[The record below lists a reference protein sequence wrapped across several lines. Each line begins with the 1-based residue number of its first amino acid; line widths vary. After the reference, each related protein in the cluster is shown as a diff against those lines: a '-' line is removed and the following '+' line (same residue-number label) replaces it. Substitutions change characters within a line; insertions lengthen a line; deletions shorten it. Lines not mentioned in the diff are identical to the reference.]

1 MTPMIPEDA
10 AAVIADVLGVDLE
23 EVNVDADAAQYDPGS
38 GDPGVGASVTLLVC
52 GDPTVSAVYGAATVT
67 IEDSRDVRADL
78 ERAVAAVR
86 RLDRADSD
94 AAHAALLDVVG
105 GLVADSPHGGGIAG
119 LARIAAAEVERLRA
133 RVADLERER
142 EDLVHVSAAD
152 LAAKL
157 AVLGDLGMN
166 EVVR

>member
-1 MTPMIPEDA
+1 MT
-10 AAVIADVLGVDLE
+10 
-23 EVNVDADAAQYDPGS
+23 
-38 GDPGVGASVTLLVC
+38 
-52 GDPTVSAVYGAATVT
+52 
-67 IEDSRDVRADL
+67 
-78 ERAVAAVR
+78 
-86 RLDRADSD
+86 
-94 AAHAALLDVVG
+94 
-105 GLVADSPHGGGIAG
+105 
-119 LARIAAAEVERLRA
+119 RA